1 MRYLSIL
8 LESDW
13 LFCFLFLLLFSM
25 LRQYWRLVA
34 LAHFI
39 LVKHSY
45 VFFPNR
51 ESLQGPALLTVKGSC
66 VGNNEG
72 LGSSR
77 SGASNIWRRKRMAW
91 YGLKETDF
99 THFFIWTRSSL
110 LQKIT
115 SPQAKALEKLD

>member
-1 MRYLSIL
+1 MGLQEEIRKENSLEVFLHVVLYNTQL
-8 LESDW
+8 LQDTSEHTCVTCQ
-13 LFCFLFLLLFSM
+13 CFWSQTGCFVLFLLLFSM

-51 ESLQGPALLTVKGSC
+51 ESLEGPALITVKGSC
-66 VGNNEG
+66 MGNNEG

-77 SGASNIWRRKRMAW
+77 SGVGSIRRRKRMA
-91 YGLKETDF
+91 
-99 THFFIWTRSSL
+99 
-110 LQKIT
+110 
-115 SPQAKALEKLD
+115 